1 MIDLVIV
8 LAFVVY
14 AISAGFR
21 ARRKAS
27 GSLGEYFLA
36 GKTITGWRAGFSM
49 AATQFAADTPL
60 LVMGLVATGG
70 IFLLWRLW
78 VYGLAFLLMAFVFAV
93 AWRRSGVLTDA
104 ELTEIRYSGPGVL
117 PLRVLKA
124 VYYGTVINCV
134 VMAMVLV
141 AAVRIAEVFLPWH
154 EWLPAGLHQGLVSAT
169 ATLGITLQSATGL
182 PPEIA
187 TANNLLSILL
197 ILAFTAL
204 YSTTGGLRSVITTD
218 VAQLFLALGG
228 TAIYAWVVVRAA
240 GGLGEIPHRL
250 NALYGEEMTSHLLS
264 FSAPAGELLM
274 PFLIIIS
281 LQWLFQMNSD
291 GTGYLAQRSMACRTD
306 RDARMAGVIFSW
318 TQIVVRSLIW
328 LLIAVGLLVLYPFS
342 PADAAADGFVASREI
357 LFVSGIDDLLPVGIR
372 GLMLTGLLAALAS
385 TLDTHLNWGA
395 SYWSND
401 IYRRLYCNRIQGREA
416 SNRELVVVARLSNI
430 LILTIALVIMANLD
444 SIQEAWI
451 LSLLFGAGMG
461 SVLVLRWV
469 WERINLWSE
478 LAAIGTSIVAAT
490 IILFTVEAEWLQLAL
505 MAITT
510 TVAAIGITFLTPQTR
525 EDVLVDFYRRVHPMG
540 WWGRTAVAAGMDR
553 NAPLRELGTRLRATA
568 RCGASLFLV
577 LVGAGKL
584 LVRPPDEQIWLGLA
598 LLVAGL
604 VLVPFWWKDAF
615 LAETLS
621 EERPIIE
628 PTSEPVK

>member
-1 MIDLVIV
+1 
-8 LAFVVY
+8 
-14 AISAGFR
+14 
-21 ARRKAS
+21 
-27 GSLGEYFLA
+27 
-36 GKTITGWRAGFSM
+36 
-49 AATQFAADTPL
+49 
-60 LVMGLVATGG
+60 
-70 IFLLWRLW
+70 
-78 VYGLAFLLMAFVFAV
+78 
-93 AWRRSGVLTDA
+93 
-104 ELTEIRYSGPGVL
+104 
-117 PLRVLKA
+117 
-124 VYYGTVINCV
+124 
-134 VMAMVLV
+134 
-141 AAVRIAEVFLPWH
+141 
-154 EWLPAGLHQGLVSAT
+154 
-169 ATLGITLQSATGL
+169 
-182 PPEIA
+182 
-187 TANNLLSILL
+187 
-197 ILAFTAL
+197 
-204 YSTTGGLRSVITTD
+204 
-218 VAQLFLALGG
+218 
-228 TAIYAWVVVRAA
+228 
-240 GGLGEIPHRL
+240 
-250 NALYGEEMTSHLLS
+250 MTSRLLS

-328 LLIAVGLLVLYPFS
+328 LLIAVGLLVIYPFS

-357 LFVSGIDDLLPVGIR
+357 LFVTGIDDLLPVGFR

-401 IYRRLYCNRIQGREA
+401 IYRRLYCNQIGAREA

-430 LILTIALVIMANLD
+430 LILTIALAIMANLD

-461 SVLVLRWV
+461 SVLVLRWL

-510 TVAAIGITFLTPQTR
+510 TTAAVGITFLTPPTHQ
-525 EDVLVDFYRRVHPMG
+525 DILVDFYRRVHPMG
-540 WWGRTAVAAGMDR
+540 WLRRTAVAAGMERD
-553 NAPLRELGTRLRATA
+553 APVRELGTRLWATA
-568 RCGASLFLV
+568 RCGGSLFLV

-584 LVRPPDEQIWLGLA
+584 LVRPPEETIWLGL
-598 LLVAGL
+598 LLLAAGL
-604 VLVPFWWKDAF
+604 ILIPFWWRDAF
-615 LAETLS
+615 VADTLS
-621 EERPIIE
+621 EERPVIE
-628 PTSEPVK
+628 PTSDPLK